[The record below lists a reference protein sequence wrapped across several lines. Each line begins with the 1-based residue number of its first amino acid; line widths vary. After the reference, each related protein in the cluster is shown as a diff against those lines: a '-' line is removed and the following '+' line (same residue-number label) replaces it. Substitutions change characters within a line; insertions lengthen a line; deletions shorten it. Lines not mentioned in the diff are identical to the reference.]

1 MQSLRDRQILEI
13 LDEDRNINRQVFDR
27 EKEQV
32 KVFQENALPKKTR
45 DLEAEISVDKL
56 IENINR
62 IVENKLTSLEYL
74 LSKIVSTKDIGDAE
88 GRRSY
93 NNVVSNGDIITNYN
107 QLIRVYTVQGLSRNS
122 QELIKVKLQDIKPN
136 VDAILYGIEE
146 LIQYLFEAGK
156 SDKEIFQLIRSQAVF
171 QIIHN
176 QLFRANIYKPI
187 EQGDIQVAIK
197 EVLSDLSDIQ
207 RAELKDISG
216 RDITEKSLLKLPIE
230 IGDDESRIQ
239 QLEAELGFNL
249 PRGATSEY
257 APKEKEQAFSMF
269 GDLGKEMIVKN
280 RQSVDEAVR
289 QLSEQRDILQNNLKR
304 VSAQF
309 RVEKRDLA
317 QVIAQRDELLRGQ
330 PNYRQDDDLKDAD
343 FEAEVP
349 LSEDIADRESHI
361 KELQSL
367 IRDLQQNILDT
378 TEQLR
383 TIKQDFEVGLK
394 EGLDKGIARELGK
407 VELPLKKK
415 GVRSL
420 VPEEDAE
427 LNLESGAIDVERLA
441 KMSDSELRTVA
452 FNLNYTPRAK
462 TSKEAIIKSI
472 IAKLAERRMKGKG
485 HIYNDTER
493 HMKDYGCGRSEGF
506 DDRRDDIYY
515 LQRQLKRDY

>member
-1 MQSLRDRQILEI
+1 MQSLRDRQILEV

-27 EKEQV
+27 EKQQV
-32 KVFQENALPKKTR
+32 KVFQENILPKKTR
-45 DLEAEISVDKL
+45 DLEAETSVDKL
-56 IENINR
+56 VENINR

-107 QLIRVYTVQGLSRNS
+107 QLIRVYTVEGISRAS

-136 VDAILYGIEE
+136 IDAIIYGIEQ
-146 LIQYLFEAGK
+146 LVQYLFEAGK

-171 QIIHN
+171 QIIQD
-176 QLFRANIYKPI
+176 QLFRTNSYKTI

-197 EVLSDLSDIQ
+197 EVLSELSDVQ
-207 RAELKDISG
+207 RAELRDISG

-230 IGDDESRIQ
+230 IGDDEARIQ

-249 PRGATSEY
+249 PRGATSEF
-257 APKEKEQAFSMF
+257 APREKEQAFSMF
-269 GDLGKEMIVKN
+269 GDLGKEMIVRN
-280 RQSVDEAVR
+280 RQEFDQAVR
-289 QLSEQRDILQNNLKR
+289 QLSEQRDTLQNNLKR
-304 VSAQF
+304 VSADF
-309 RVEKRDLA
+309 RREKRDLA
-317 QVIAQRDELLRGQ
+317 RVMAQREQLLQGQ

-349 LSEDIADRESHI
+349 LSEDIVERQKRI

-367 IRDLQQNILDT
+367 IGNLQQNLLDT
-378 TEQLR
+378 IEQLQ
-383 TIKQDFEVGLK
+383 TIKQNFEVGLK
-394 EGLDKGIARELGK
+394 EKLDKGIARELGEI
-407 VELPLKKK
+407 ELPLKKK

-420 VPEEDAE
+420 VPENAE
-427 LNLESGAIDVERLA
+427 FNLEGAVDVERLS

-452 FNLNYTPRAK
+452 FNLNYTPLTK
-462 TSKEAIIKSI
+462 TKKETI
-472 IAKLAERRMKGKG
+472 IATILKKIADRRMRGQG
-485 HIYNDTER
+485 RIYNDTER
-493 HMKDYGCGRSEGF
+493 HLKDYGSIPSEGF

-515 LQRQLKRDY
+515 IQRQLKRDY